1 MGRELEF
8 RNGLPVGARRDRGD
22 EEDEVPDDD

>member
-8 RNGLPVGARRDRGD
+8 RNGLPVGRRDRP
-22 EEDEVPDDD
+22 EDEDEGADDD